1 MDGMRGRRVTELLA
15 VPVTHNGIALGH
27 AVDALLD
34 LAAGRALGLEVHCGD
49 DVRRFLPL
57 GAATLGRDAT
67 EVGSP
72 LALLDDPAIYRSRGT
87 AFREL
92 RGTEVRRGEAV
103 LGTLEDVF
111 VAEDATIASMLVTTP
126 AGQVRVPFGP
136 SVSLSGRRKAS
147 AA

>member
-1 MDGMRGRRVTELLA
+1 MDGMRGRCVTELLA

-49 DVRRFLPL
+49 EVRRFLPL

-72 LALLDDPAIYRSRGT
+72 LSLLDDLTVYRLRGT
-87 AFREL
+87 PFREL
-92 RGTEVRRGEAV
+92 RGTGVTRGEAA
-103 LGTLEDVF
+103 LGTLADVF
-111 VAEDATIASMLVTTP
+111 VAADGTIASVLVTTP
-126 AGQVRVPFGP
+126 TGTTRVPFGP
-136 SVSLSGRRKAS
+136 SVALTRERNAS